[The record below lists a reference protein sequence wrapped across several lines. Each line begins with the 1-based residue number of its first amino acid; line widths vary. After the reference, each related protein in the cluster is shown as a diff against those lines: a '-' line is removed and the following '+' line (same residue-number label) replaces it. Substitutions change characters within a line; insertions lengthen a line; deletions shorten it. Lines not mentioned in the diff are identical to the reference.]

1 MHIPRGHMLFLNHKE
16 YNERKTGGNCMTIKE
31 AAAKTGLTEKTIRYY
46 EAQGLIHPAMEEK
59 NGRNFRTY
67 TKKEVRELC
76 NIAVFRKMRFT
87 IEEIRQLQRKQTDT
101 GMLLTAYRRRIEQEM
116 KEISEIYGLVSGMKP
131 EEMQDI
137 ADLAARAEK
146 YLKKAS
152 LPQTDLS
159 PDFGRIDAM
168 ERGQMTRSVRTIN
181 VRGKR
186 SIFPTRL
193 NIVQARIVFYL
204 MEQEH
209 TFTEL
214 CHYCMAQGITRD
226 LRAVRK
232 AVNKMKRRKIV
243 SEKNGVCRALIDPKN
258 IKAADIE
265 RMVQIA
271 STGSGDQLFIYNWN
285 PPGGVSSM
293 PYTGI

>member
-1 MHIPRGHMLFLNHKE
+1 
-16 YNERKTGGNCMTIKE
+16 MTIKE

-67 TKKEVRELC
+67 TEKEVRELC
-76 NIAVFRKMRFT
+76 NIAVLRKMRFT

-101 GMLLTAYRRRIEQEM
+101 GMLFTAYRRRIEQEM

-159 PDFGRIDAM
+159 VDFGRIDAM
-168 ERGQMTRSVRTIN
+168 EYRQMTRSVRTIN

-193 NIVQARIVFYL
+193 NIVQVRIVFYL
-204 MEQEH
+204 MEKEH

-226 LRAVRK
+226 PRAVRK

>member
-1 MHIPRGHMLFLNHKE
+1 
-16 YNERKTGGNCMTIKE
+16 MTIKE

-67 TKKEVRELC
+67 TEKEVRELC
-76 NIAVFRKMRFT
+76 NIAVLRKMRFT

-101 GMLLTAYRRRIEQEM
+101 GMLFTAYRRRIEQEM
-116 KEISEIYGLVSGMKP
+116 KEISEIYGLVSGMKS

-137 ADLAARAEK
+137 ADIAAGAEK

-168 ERGQMTRSVRTIN
+168 EHRQMTRSVRTIN

-193 NIVQARIVFYL
+193 NIV
-204 MEQEH
+204 
-209 TFTEL
+209 
-214 CHYCMAQGITRD
+214 
-226 LRAVRK
+226 
-232 AVNKMKRRKIV
+232 
-243 SEKNGVCRALIDPKN
+243 
-258 IKAADIE
+258 
-265 RMVQIA
+265 
-271 STGSGDQLFIYNWN
+271 
-285 PPGGVSSM
+285 
-293 PYTGI
+293 

>member
-1 MHIPRGHMLFLNHKE
+1 MHIPRGHMLFLNNKE

-67 TKKEVRELC
+67 TEKEVRELC
-76 NIAVFRKMRFT
+76 NIAVLRKMRFT
-87 IEEIRQLQRKQTDT
+87 IEEIRQLQRKQTD
-101 GMLLTAYRRRIEQEM
+101 
-116 KEISEIYGLVSGMKP
+116 
-131 EEMQDI
+131 
-137 ADLAARAEK
+137 
-146 YLKKAS
+146 
-152 LPQTDLS
+152 LS

-168 ERGQMTRSVRTIN
+168 EHRQMTRSVRTIN

-226 LRAVRK
+226 PRAVRK
-232 AVNKMKRRKIV
+232 AVNKMKRRNIV

>member
-31 AAAKTGLTEKTIRYY
+31 AAAKTDLTEKTIRYY

-67 TKKEVRELC
+67 TEKEVHELC
-76 NIAVFRKMRFT
+76 NIAVLRKMRFT
-87 IEEIRQLQRKQTDT
+87 IEEIRKLQQKQTDT
-101 GMLLTAYRRRIEQEM
+101 GMLFTAYRHRIEEEK
-116 KEISEIYGLVSGMKP
+116 KEISEIYGLLSGMKP
-131 EEMQDI
+131 EEIQDI

-152 LPQTDLS
+152 LPQMDLS

-226 LRAVRK
+226 PRAVRK

>member
-1 MHIPRGHMLFLNHKE
+1 
-16 YNERKTGGNCMTIKE
+16 
-31 AAAKTGLTEKTIRYY
+31 
-46 EAQGLIHPAMEEK
+46 
-59 NGRNFRTY
+59 
-67 TKKEVRELC
+67 
-76 NIAVFRKMRFT
+76 
-87 IEEIRQLQRKQTDT
+87 
-101 GMLLTAYRRRIEQEM
+101 
-116 KEISEIYGLVSGMKP
+116 
-131 EEMQDI
+131 
-137 ADLAARAEK
+137 
-146 YLKKAS
+146 
-152 LPQTDLS
+152 
-159 PDFGRIDAM
+159 
-168 ERGQMTRSVRTIN
+168 MTRSVRTIN

-226 LRAVRK
+226 PRAVRK

>member
-1 MHIPRGHMLFLNHKE
+1 
-16 YNERKTGGNCMTIKE
+16 MTIKE

-67 TKKEVRELC
+67 TEKEVRELC
-76 NIAVFRKMRFT
+76 NIAVLRKMRFT
-87 IEEIRQLQRKQTDT
+87 IEEIRQLQRKQ
-101 GMLLTAYRRRIEQEM
+101 
-116 KEISEIYGLVSGMKP
+116 K
-131 EEMQDI
+131 
-137 ADLAARAEK
+137 
-146 YLKKAS
+146 
-152 LPQTDLS
+152 QTDLS

-168 ERGQMTRSVRTIN
+168 EHRQMTRSVRTIN

-193 NIVQARIVFYL
+193 NIVQARFVFYL

-226 LRAVRK
+226 PRAVRK